1 MLAFNFVTK
10 NVLFQ
15 LRHENIVIP
24 TSSRFSVTV
33 LESFVIVPCAC
44 FGLEESKRLGLTQ
57 LFLQLVVREY
67 LPFFVN
73 LRREK
78 AFLFFVNLRNLVVG
92 SAGGEGGWVFSPGRR
107 DSTLLTPT

>member
-1 MLAFNFVTK
+1 M
-10 NVLFQ
+10 
-15 LRHENIVIP
+15 
-24 TSSRFSVTV
+24 
-33 LESFVIVPCAC
+33 
-44 FGLEESKRLGLTQ
+44 Q
-57 LFLQLVVREY
+57 LFLQIGTNAANVEIREY